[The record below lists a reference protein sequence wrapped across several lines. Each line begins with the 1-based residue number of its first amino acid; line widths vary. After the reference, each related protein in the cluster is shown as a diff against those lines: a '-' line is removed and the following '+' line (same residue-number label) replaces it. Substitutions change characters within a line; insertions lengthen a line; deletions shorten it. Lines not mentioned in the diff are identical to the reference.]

1 MCCFVSFG
9 KKRNFSPVPMLSVK
23 YRMVFAEAHFEDIV
37 YCYANDDCW
46 LAVVDN
52 GSLEYTIDS
61 KVEKCCL
68 VLAYLSIVSNHIL
81 IPRSLGALCFLYPL
95 PPKVHLVPYLTTDT
109 KKHFILQNVSI
120 REYEYKYKENCL

>member
-9 KKRNFSPVPMLSVK
+9 KKRNFSPVPMLSVR

-37 YCYANDDCW
+37 HCYANDDCW
-46 LAVVDN
+46 LAVVHN
-52 GSLEYTIDS
+52 GSSEYTTDS

-81 IPRSLGALCFLYPL
+81 IPRSLGGLCFLS
-95 PPKVHLVPYLTTDT
+95 PKVHLVPYFPTDT
-109 KKHFILQNVSI
+109 KKNILFKNISI
-120 REYEYKYKENCL
+120 REYGCKY